1 MTPPIYRHRPLFD
14 TIEAFEYAG
23 QFPLSFLM
31 PSETVR
37 RAAAGSSACVVR
49 QKDGTEVTVHRH
61 QYVVRDLA
69 TGLIRVESAEGWF
82 RRYERTEHV
91 NAPAHNGRS
100 ATVEMICL
108 EDDEEGE
115 HVCYLP
121 LGHDGEH
128 VWTPFGNGRSN
139 LPGEQQ

>member
-23 QFPLSFLM
+23 EFPLSFLM

-37 RAAAGSSACVVR
+37 RAAAGSSACVVK

-69 TGLIRVESAEGWF
+69 TGLIRAESAEGWF
-82 RRYERTEHV
+82 RRYERTEQV
-91 NAPAHNGRS
+91 NGPTGSGRR
-100 ATVEMICL
+100 TDV
-108 EDDEEGE
+108 
-115 HVCYLP
+115 
-121 LGHDGEH
+121 
-128 VWTPFGNGRSN
+128 
-139 LPGEQQ
+139 